1 MHKKVIVIIKTNP
14 WKRVE
19 KKWEWLQKQTAGGE
33 KKVHVIVGKHKLDNL
48 RPQPFMTIFTSS
60 VKETKKMEK
69 VSFVVD
75 VFAETPSNYSM
86 RC

>member
-1 MHKKVIVIIKTNP
+1 MEKGEEKVGVATEANCG
-14 WKRVE
+14 E
-19 KKWEWLQKQTAGGE
+19 GG
-33 KKVHVIVGKHKLDNL
+33 VHVIVGKHKLDNL
-48 RPQPFMTIFTSS
+48 RLQPFMTIFTSS
-60 VKETKKMEK
+60 VRDKKKMEK